1 VPIHSAVVK
10 ANLKSVR
17 GAECEVQLLNT
28 GIFGSAGALPP
39 RKVIHQSLI
48 ASCYLPFTIRYS
60 PFATR
65 CRFGSAG
72 ALPSQF
78 IPPLVPRPVLSRWL
92 RKRSLLKQAEKLE
105 GASHDAPKIFG
116 SAGALPSRKL
126 VFVHRLRSVSIKQ
139 SLLKQANEV
148 ASCGLCVQRKN
159 LTRNSQPSTRNPNSS
174 HLPWVGGQNFHSLL
188 ATRYSLIQTT
198 AKSGSSPLKTFKT
211 CSTTTK
217 AMRLRVSG
225 V

>member
-1 VPIHSAVVK
+1 LWAIFQFLVDGGIFERRIRSAVVK

-48 ASCYLPFTIRYS
+48 ASCYLPFTIHYS

-78 IPPLVPRPVLSRWL
+78 IPPFVPRPVFKSVAT
-92 RKRSLLKQAEKLE
+92 KTKPAK
-105 GASHDAPKIFG
+105 
-116 SAGALPSRKL
+116 AG
-126 VFVHRLRSVSIKQ
+126 
-139 SLLKQANEV
+139 
-148 ASCGLCVQRKN
+148 
-159 LTRNSQPSTRNPNSS
+159 
-174 HLPWVGGQNFHSLL
+174 
-188 ATRYSLIQTT
+188 
-198 AKSGSSPLKTFKT
+198 
-211 CSTTTK
+211 
-217 AMRLRVSG
+217 
-225 V
+225 